1 MFEIPKRELKGSY
14 TSLPLDDI
22 HFGSGSLA
30 QLGPALEANGVK
42 RALLITGNTLARDGA
57 LVEQVKEAAG
67 GRVAAVFSEM
77 VQHVPRQ
84 MVLKAAAMAREE
96 EVDGLICFGGGSPND
111 TAKAVMIALAEGID
125 TAEGFDAVRIKFR
138 YPDYVEIPP
147 ITGDCLPLFAIP
159 TTLSAGEFTYFAGV
173 TDEVRKVK
181 DLYVDKKITAK
192 AVILDPDLTLPTPEW
207 LWLSTG
213 MRAVDHCVEAICS
226 TTAQPFTDALAARA
240 LDMLVTYL
248 PQCKA
253 DPSDLVARGQCQ
265 VASWLSVF
273 GLGSVTLG
281 LSHGIGHQ
289 LGARC
294 DVPHGIT
301 SCVMLHHTMGFN
313 RSHTADQQ
321 AWIADIMGVET
332 SNMDA
337 DVAAQAAQ
345 RAMTRF
351 VESLDLP
358 TRLSQVG
365 VTEDEFPALAKDAL
379 EDLIVATNPRPVE
392 SEETVV
398 ELLRSSL

>member
-42 RALLITGNTLARDGA
+42 RALLITANTLARDGA

-77 VQHVPRQ
+77 VQHDPRQ

-96 EVDGLICFGGGSPND
+96 EVDGLICFGSGSPND

-125 TAEGFDAVRIKFR
+125 SAEGFDAVRIKFR

-226 TTAQPFTDALAARA
+226 TTAQPFTAALAARA

-265 VASWLSVF
+265 VASWLYVY
-273 GLGSVTLG
+273 GHGSVTLG
-281 LSHGIGHQ
+281 ISHG
-289 LGARC
+289 
-294 DVPHGIT
+294 HG
-301 SCVMLHHTMGFN
+301 N
-313 RSHTADQQ
+313 Q
-321 AWIADIMGVET
+321 
-332 SNMDA
+332 
-337 DVAAQAAQ
+337 
-345 RAMTRF
+345 
-351 VESLDLP
+351 
-358 TRLSQVG
+358 
-365 VTEDEFPALAKDAL
+365 
-379 EDLIVATNPRPVE
+379 
-392 SEETVV
+392 
-398 ELLRSSL
+398 